1 MHSMVFMYHVVILY
15 YGVLVLACVMLFL
28 VLACVMV
35 VLVLACVMVL
45 FTVWLIVCYPWHRM
59 FVWNGGEGR
68 IKELY
73 YYIIDKNDMIIS

>member
-1 MHSMVFMYHVVILY
+1 MVFMYHVVILY

-45 FTVWLIVCYPWHRM
+45 FTV
-59 FVWNGGEGR
+59 
-68 IKELY
+68 
-73 YYIIDKNDMIIS
+73 